1 MTGMVVRQKKDVIP
15 PVVFYCAAG
24 GMVAFITL
32 VFAVRSVLIKDPTP
46 HCSLRY
52 VQANVLP
59 YATQDGKPLKIVD
72 IQAQLLER
80 DWGLDPNGRLLKVAN
95 GPEPAA
101 MEIALP
107 AGGKQGGTSDNPVS
121 GVGFKWMPSFLRKAS
136 SACVTYNVW
145 VPADFPYKPG
155 GVLPGLFGG
164 DPRAAAKGGNQPVFS
179 VRLKWLENGGL
190 GYQHIGGQKRRNT
203 VQRAISNGQIKLPRG
218 RWVSFAEEIKLNTP
232 GKNDG
237 VLRIW
242 VDGELELEAENL
254 SFRQNKSLKFTG
266 VWADTHFVEPGTV
279 AWAPAPKSTRIRVTP
294 LIVRW

>member
-15 PVVFYCAAG
+15 PVVLYCAAG
-24 GMVAFITL
+24 GMMAFVTL
-32 VFAVRSVLIKDPTP
+32 VFAVRSVLIKDATP

-52 VQANVLP
+52 SRANVLP
-59 YATQDGKPLKIVD
+59 YAGQNGQPLKIVD

-80 DWGLDPNGRLLKVAN
+80 DWGLETNGRLVKVAN
-95 GPEPAA
+95 GPEQTA

-107 AGGKQGGTSDNPVS
+107 AGGKEGGTSDNPVS
-121 GVGFKWMPSFLRKAS
+121 GAGFKWTPDFLRKTS

-145 VPADFPYKPG
+145 VPADFPHKPG

-164 DPRAAAKGGNQPVFS
+164 DPRAAAKGGAEPFFA

-190 GYQHIGGQKRRNT
+190 GYQHIGGQGRRNS
-203 VQRAISNGQIKLPRG
+203 VQRAIADGRAKLPRG

-237 VLRIW
+237 VLRVW
-242 VDGELELEAENL
+242 VDGELELEAEQL
-254 SFRQNKSLKFTG
+254 TFRQSKSLSFTG

-279 AWAPAPKSTRIRVTP
+279 AWTPAPKSTRIRMTP